1 MRFLNPSHEPTSLV
15 LSRVLF
21 IVMGVIGLSLIMS
34 REISHFVEQKNVYQ
48 VEYYTEPLAMP
59 AILFRSI
66 VAPKLMAI
74 YNIAVTSNSGD
85 RIYSIAE
92 VSELIKPIKWNSNVT
107 DSSYSIQDWKILKN
121 SQVSPSL
128 NNSILYMAMLDPK
141 ISHTFV
147 PKTQNNPERVR
158 MNGNN
163 ITELHMRF
171 EIRIPLIDTVITKQP
186 SDFQAEIFVID
197 NPDLLNSTKHGKPFD
212 LATVDSGSRFIM
224 KSGTRTKIG
233 FFQSYTEKDNQIE
246 RMYDVGVYE
255 QWGTNSTAVEF
266 TIIPRNKPSANRD
279 SFIVRKEFAQRPVSL
294 FQIIGAIGGA
304 ISLFII
310 IFTILFGQGRLRPWG
325 IIQQYFMRNK
335 MLNVLPQSMISI
347 KSYYDPRFNHELA
360 TDMKGLH
367 MPNSEQYSTAFR
379 SSKSTVNTYRQKPLN
394 NDISQRIPSTLAN
407 DEQSYL
413 STADTRGSEI
423 CELKAMIVAQKAQME
438 TQKISMEAQMATQ
451 IKQLVVMSNRFATL
465 EDDPGINNSTTVP
478 NSFVLD
484 DTCLPNL
491 SMTQHS
497 KSPAFTSEMSLLQT
511 RMASMEAFQCRLKT
525 FYLSSDLF
533 KDA

>member
-66 VAPKLMAI
+66 VAPGSLDI
-74 YNIAVTSNSGD
+74 YSVAVTSNSGYK
-85 RIYSIAE
+85 RYSARN
-92 VSELIKPIKWNSNVT
+92 IKEILKLIKWNSNVT
-107 DSSYSIQDWKILKN
+107 DSSYPIQDWKFFN
-121 SQVSPSL
+121 SRQVSPSL

-279 SFIVRKEFAQRPVSL
+279 SFIVRKEIARYPVSL
-294 FQIIGAIGGA
+294 FQAIGAVGGA
-304 ISLFII
+304 ISLFAAL
-310 IFTILFGQGRLRPWG
+310 FTILFGQRRLRPWG
-325 IIQQYFMRNK
+325 IIQRYFVRNR
-335 MLNVLPQSMISI
+335 MLSLLPKSMVSI
-347 KSYYDPRFNHELA
+347 KSDYQPKFNHDSV
-360 TDMKGLH
+360 TDMTFLN
-367 MPNSEQYSTAFR
+367 MPNPEQRGTASWVPKPTSNLNQQQASNNDTSQSMTSVLINSEQQNLPNIHPRA
-379 SSKSTVNTYRQKPLN
+379 
-394 NDISQRIPSTLAN
+394 
-407 DEQSYL
+407 DEI
-413 STADTRGSEI
+413 R
-423 CELKAMIVAQKAQME
+423 ELKAMMITQKAQME
-438 TQKISMEAQMATQ
+438 AQM
-451 IKQLVVMSNRFATL
+451 KQFTIVSNRLATL
-465 EDDPGINNSTTVP
+465 ENDPGTNNNTMI
-478 NSFVLD
+478 LD
-484 DTCLPNL
+484 KLAPDSTCLPNTSMAHHNNSFVSSRSAASVETRL
-491 SMTQHS
+491 SNLES
-497 KSPAFTSEMSLLQT
+497 
-511 RMASMEAFQCRLKT
+511 FQYRLGT

-533 KDA
+533 KDTSFN